1 MSPAVKIPMPLRV
14 PELASSLGRLLVPRR
29 LEEPWV
35 PLDDLR
41 EDLATRVM
49 ELAGQAR
56 AAGGRDER
64 AQVLEAV
71 SRRAWLAAWEA
82 TVRRAA
88 GRGATPP
95 GGGIERAA
103 RRGRRPARQR
113 RPRLPPRGAKSPGA
127 PPPPPPRGTLPA
139 APA

>member
-56 AAGGRDER
+56 AAAGRDER
-64 AQVLEAV
+64 AQVLESV

-82 TVRRAA
+82 TVRRAGGRVTAPLA
-88 GRGATPP
+88 GGV
-95 GGGIERAA
+95 ERAA
-103 RRGRRPARQR
+103 RRGRMPARPR
-113 RPRLPPRGAKSPGA
+113 RPRPLTGAEKRAVTPPPAPRGA
-127 PPPPPPRGTLPA
+127 TLLA
-139 APA
+139 A

>member
-1 MSPAVKIPMPLRV
+1 MGPGRKVPMPLRV

-64 AQVLEAV
+64 AQVLESV

-82 TVRRAA
+82 TVRRAGGPGAAAPGRGVGGGTPPRRVPAPA
-88 GRGATPP
+88 GRP
-95 GGGIERAA
+95 G
-103 RRGRRPARQR
+103 
-113 RPRLPPRGAKSPGA
+113 
-127 PPPPPPRGTLPA
+127 PPPRARKRP
-139 APA
+139 